1 MTGWVVT
8 LKLGKLKDNLFLI
21 HCCSHLIYPNFY
33 LFIYSCFFTAAAWA
47 SVCACVFFRHTCQS
61 VPVFVQDW
69 KAFHLRKSIK
79 FLGFFHSFFFSF
91 LQVKHCCASAAA
103 AAKKK
108 PNNSTKWINILNAMK
123 TRPAGLHNLS
133 SWSFS
138 PQQSFRFFSLTLFWD
153 FLSYT

>member
-61 VPVFVQDW
+61 VPVFFQDW

-103 AAKKK
+103 AAKRSLIIALSELIFSMLWKQDQLDYTTSAAGRFHL
-108 PNNSTKWINILNAMK
+108 NNRLD
-123 TRPAGLHNLS
+123 
-133 SWSFS
+133 
-138 PQQSFRFFSLTLFWD
+138 FFL
-153 FLSYT
+153 